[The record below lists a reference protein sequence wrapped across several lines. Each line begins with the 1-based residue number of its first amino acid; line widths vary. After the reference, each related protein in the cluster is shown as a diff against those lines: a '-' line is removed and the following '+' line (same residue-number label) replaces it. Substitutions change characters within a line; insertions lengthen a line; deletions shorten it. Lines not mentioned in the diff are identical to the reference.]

1 MCLSHIQHLG
11 GILYSVISIL
21 NLKFGGLD
29 RIRTCDLQFRKL
41 AFYPTELRVL
51 HFISQFFQQADKLR
65 CLFSFIILSQLF
77 GVNGL

>member
-21 NLKFGGLD
+21 NLNFGGLD

-41 AFYPTELRVL
+41 AFYPTELRV
-51 HFISQFFQQADKLR
+51 HVMISQLLQQAGKLL
-65 CLFSFIILSQLF
+65 CLCSLF
-77 GVNGL
+77 LLC